1 MGGSAMIAVHVHFY
15 AQLKD
20 FFGDTISVELP
31 ENSAI
36 STILEKLK
44 VQNALAA
51 DWLKVSRVA
60 SDDAFLNE
68 DDKISD
74 GGRYYILPPSSGG

>member
-1 MGGSAMIAVHVHFY
+1 MISVHVHFY

-20 FFGDTISVELP
+20 FFGDTISLELP
-31 ENSAI
+31 TN
-36 STILEKLK
+36 STIRIILENLRM
-44 VQNALAA
+44 QNALAA

-60 SDDAFLNE
+60 SEDAFLDE
-68 DDKISD
+68 DQEVSD